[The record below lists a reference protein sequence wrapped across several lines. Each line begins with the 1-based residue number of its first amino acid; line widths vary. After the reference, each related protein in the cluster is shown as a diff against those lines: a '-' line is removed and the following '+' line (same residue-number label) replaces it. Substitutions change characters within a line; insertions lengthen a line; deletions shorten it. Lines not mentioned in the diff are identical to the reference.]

1 MSFSVD
7 ELARIAIDLQ
17 SDIGHTDRF
26 SRLITTLRQILGCDA
41 SALLRYEAH
50 AFVPLAIDGLAQDV
64 LGRRFALEGHP
75 RLEAIA
81 RAGDV
86 VRFPAD
92 SDLPDPYDGLIPGH
106 ESLKVHA
113 CVGLPLFAGQTLI
126 GALTLDGMD
135 ADRFDSFSDEELR
148 LIAALVAGALNNA
161 LLIARLEAQN
171 VLPAQAVNYPL
182 PERQEII
189 GLSGPMLQL
198 KKEIDIVAASDLNVL
213 ISGETGTGKELVAKA
228 VHQGSPRAANP
239 LVYLNCAAL
248 PESVAESELFG
259 HVKGAFTGA
268 ISNRSGKFEMAD
280 NGTLFLDEI
289 GELSL
294 ALQAKLL
301 RVLQYGDIQRV
312 GDDRSLR
319 VDVRVLAATNR
330 DLRQEVVEGRFRAD
344 LYHRLSVFPLSVPP
358 LRERESDVVLLAG
371 YFCEQCR
378 LRMGLARVILAEAA
392 RNRLQKWSW
401 PGNVRE
407 LEHAIHRAVV
417 LARATQAGDEVV
429 LSRSISSL
437 RWRRRCCRLR
447 RRQRRP
453 RRETS
458 ICARRPTLFSEK
470 PLAARWRLTRATG
483 RRPPERW
490 NWTSPTCIGWRNVW
504 VLKDPRLVK
513 VLQVNGAD
521 QLAVLIHYRRGAD
534 FVFHQS
540 LFGFHRAAIRLQR
553 YAIAGHRPSD
563 AIVERT
569 ASNQPAAQVAVGE
582 NALHAVGFIADRH
595 QAEPGSA

>member
-7 ELARIAIDLQ
+7 VLANIAIELQ
-17 SDIGHTDRF
+17 RGIGHQDRF
-26 SRLITTLRQILGCDA
+26 QRLITTLRQVLECDA
-41 SALLRYEAH
+41 SALLRYDSRQ
-50 AFVPLAIDGLAQDV
+50 FIPLAIDGLAKDV

-92 SDLPDPYDGLIPGH
+92 SELPDPYDGLIPGQ

-113 CVGLPLFAGQTLI
+113 CVGLPLFAGQNLI
-126 GALTLDGMD
+126 GALTLDGMQPD
-135 ADRFDSFSDEELR
+135 QFDVFSDEELR
-148 LIAALVAGALNNA
+148 LIAALAAGALSNA
-161 LLIARLEAQN
+161 LLIEQLESQN
-171 VLPAQAVNYPL
+171 MMPGDATPFEAVK
-182 PERQEII
+182 QTQMI
-189 GLSGPMLQL
+189 GLSPGMTQL
-198 KKEIDIVAASDLNVL
+198 KKEIEIVAASDLNVL

-228 VHQGSPRAANP
+228 IHEASPRAVNP

-330 DLRQEVVEGRFRAD
+330 DLREEVLAGRFRAD
-344 LYHRLSVFPLSVPP
+344 LFHRLSVFPLSVPP
-358 LRERESDVVLLAG
+358 LRERGDDVILLAG

-378 LRMGLARVILAEAA
+378 LRLGLSRVVLSAGA
-392 RNRLQKWSW
+392 RNLLQHYRF

-417 LARATQAGDEVV
+417 LARATRSGDEVILEAQHFAFPEV
-429 LSRSISSL
+429 
-437 RWRRRCCRLR
+437 
-447 RRQRRP
+447 
-453 RRETS
+453 
-458 ICARRPTLFSEK
+458 TL
-470 PLAARWRLTRATG
+470 P
-483 RRPPERW
+483 PPE
-490 NWTSPTCIGWRNVW
+490 
-504 VLKDPRLVK
+504 
-513 VLQVNGAD
+513 AA
-521 QLAVLIHYRRGAD
+521 AVARC
-534 FVFHQS
+534 
-540 LFGFHRAAIRLQR
+540 
-553 YAIAGHRPSD
+553 
-563 AIVERT
+563 
-569 ASNQPAAQVAVGE
+569 
-582 NALHAVGFIADRH
+582 
-595 QAEPGSA
+595 

>member
-7 ELARIAIDLQ
+7 VLANIAIELQ
-17 SDIGHTDRF
+17 RGIGHQDRF
-26 SRLITTLRQILGCDA
+26 QRLITTLRQVLECDA
-41 SALLRYEAH
+41 SALLRYDSRQ
-50 AFVPLAIDGLAQDV
+50 FIPLAIDGLAKDV

-92 SDLPDPYDGLIPGH
+92 SELPDPYDGLIPGQ

-113 CVGLPLFAGQTLI
+113 CVGLPLFAGQNLI
-126 GALTLDGMD
+126 GALTLDGMQPD
-135 ADRFDSFSDEELR
+135 QFDVFSDEELR
-148 LIAALVAGALNNA
+148 LIAALAAGALSNA
-161 LLIARLEAQN
+161 LLIEQLESQN
-171 VLPAQAVNYPL
+171 MLPGDATPFEAVK
-182 PERQEII
+182 QTQMI
-189 GLSGPMLQL
+189 GLSPGMTQL
-198 KKEIDIVAASDLNVL
+198 KKEIEIVAASDLNVL

-228 VHQGSPRAANP
+228 IHETSPRAVNP

-268 ISNRSGKFEMAD
+268 MSNRSGKFEMAD

-330 DLRQEVVEGRFRAD
+330 DLREEVLAGRFRAD
-344 LYHRLSVFPLSVPP
+344 LFHRLSVFPLSVPP
-358 LRERESDVVLLAG
+358 LRERGDDVILLAG

-378 LRMGLARVILAEAA
+378 LRLGLSRVVLSAGA
-392 RNRLQKWSW
+392 RNLLQHYSF

-417 LARATQAGDEVV
+417 LSRATRSGDEVILEAQHFAFPEV
-429 LSRSISSL
+429 TLPPPEAAAVPVVKQNL
-437 RWRRRCCRLR
+437 REATEAF
-447 RRQRRP
+447 Q
-453 RRETS
+453 RET
-458 ICARRPTLFSEK
+458 
-470 PLAARWRLTRATG
+470 
-483 RRPPERW
+483 
-490 NWTSPTCIGWRNVW
+490 
-504 VLKDPRLVK
+504 
-513 VLQVNGAD
+513 
-521 QLAVLIHYRRGAD
+521 
-534 FVFHQS
+534 
-540 LFGFHRAAIRLQR
+540 
-553 YAIAGHRPSD
+553 
-563 AIVERT
+563 
-569 ASNQPAAQVAVGE
+569 
-582 NALHAVGFIADRH
+582 
-595 QAEPGSA
+595 

>member
-7 ELARIAIDLQ
+7 VLANIAIELQ
-17 SDIGHTDRF
+17 RGIGHQDRF
-26 SRLITTLRQILGCDA
+26 QRLITTLRQVLECDA
-41 SALLRYEAH
+41 SALLRYDSRQ
-50 AFVPLAIDGLAQDV
+50 FIPLAIDGLAKGV

-92 SDLPDPYDGLIPGH
+92 SELPDPYDGLIPGQ

-113 CVGLPLFAGQTLI
+113 CVGLPLFAGQNLI
-126 GALTLDGMD
+126 GALTLDGMQPD
-135 ADRFDSFSDEELR
+135 QFDVFSDEELR
-148 LIAALVAGALNNA
+148 LIAALAAGALSNA
-161 LLIARLEAQN
+161 LLIEQLESQN
-171 VLPAQAVNYPL
+171 MMPGDATPFEAVK
-182 PERQEII
+182 QTQMI
-189 GLSGPMLQL
+189 GLSPGMTQL
-198 KKEIDIVAASDLNVL
+198 KKEIEIVAASDLNVL

-228 VHQGSPRAANP
+228 IHEASPRAVNP

-330 DLRQEVVEGRFRAD
+330 DLREEVLAGRFRAD
-344 LYHRLSVFPLSVPP
+344 LFHRLSVFPLSVPP
-358 LRERESDVVLLAG
+358 LRERGDDVILLAG

-378 LRMGLARVILAEAA
+378 LRLGLSRVVLSAGA
-392 RNRLQKWSW
+392 RNLLQHYRF

-417 LARATQAGDEVV
+417 LARATRNGDEVI
-429 LSRSISSL
+429 L
-437 RWRRRCCRLR
+437 
-447 RRQRRP
+447 
-453 RRETS
+453 E
-458 ICARRPTLFSEK
+458 
-470 PLAARWRLTRATG
+470 
-483 RRPPERW
+483 
-490 NWTSPTCIGWRNVW
+490 
-504 VLKDPRLVK
+504 
-513 VLQVNGAD
+513 
-521 QLAVLIHYRRGAD
+521 
-534 FVFHQS
+534 
-540 LFGFHRAAIRLQR
+540 
-553 YAIAGHRPSD
+553 
-563 AIVERT
+563 
-569 ASNQPAAQVAVGE
+569 AQ
-582 NALHAVGFIADRH
+582 HF
-595 QAEPGSA
+595 

>member
-1 MSFSVD
+1 MNSQNDNEAAMSFSV
-7 ELARIAIDLQ
+7 EVLAKIAIDLQ
-17 SDIGHTDRF
+17 SDIGHQDRF
-26 SRLITTLRQILGCDA
+26 ARLITTLREVLGCDA

-50 AFVPLAIDGLAQDV
+50 QFIPLAIDGLAKDV
-64 LGRRFALEGHP
+64 LGRRFTLDGHP

-92 SDLPDPYDGLIPGH
+92 SALPDPYDGLIPGH

-113 CVGLPLFAGQTLI
+113 CLGLPLFAGQNLI
-126 GALTLDGMD
+126 GALTLDGMS
-135 ADRFDSFSDEELR
+135 ADQFDSFSDEELR
-148 LIAALVAGALNNA
+148 LIAALVSGALNNA
-161 LLIARLEAQN
+161 LLIARLESQN
-171 VLPAQAVNYPL
+171 VLPEAAISYSEPVT
-182 PERQEII
+182 QEMI
-189 GLSGPMLQL
+189 GLSDRMVQL
-198 KKEIDIVAASDLNVL
+198 KKEIEIVAASDLNVL
-213 ISGETGTGKELVAKA
+213 IGGDTGTGKELVAKA
-228 VHQGSPRAANP
+228 IHEGSPRAANP

-330 DLRQEVVEGRFRAD
+330 DLREEVLAGRFRAD
-344 LYHRLSVFPLSVPP
+344 LFHRLSVFPLSVPA
-358 LRERESDVVLLAG
+358 LRERGDDVVLLAG

-378 LRMGLARVILAEAA
+378 LRLGLSQVLLSVGARARLLAY
-392 RNRLQKWSW
+392 SW

-417 LARATQAGDEVV
+417 LARATRAGDEVV
-429 LSRSISSL
+429 LEPHHFQLSDEGILPEIKPTALPEQQNL
-437 RWRRRCCRLR
+437 REATEAF
-447 RRQRRP
+447 QR
-453 RRETS
+453 EA
-458 ICARRPTLFSEK
+458 IARALEANQQTWSA
-470 PLAARWRLTRATG
+470 AARALEMDVANLHRLA
-483 RRPPERW
+483 
-490 NWTSPTCIGWRNVW
+490 
-504 VLKDPRLVK
+504 KRLGMK
-513 VLQVNGAD
+513 
-521 QLAVLIHYRRGAD
+521 
-534 FVFHQS
+534 
-540 LFGFHRAAIRLQR
+540 
-553 YAIAGHRPSD
+553 P
-563 AIVERT
+563 
-569 ASNQPAAQVAVGE
+569 
-582 NALHAVGFIADRH
+582 
-595 QAEPGSA
+595 

>member
-7 ELARIAIDLQ
+7 VLAGIAIELQ
-17 SDIGHTDRF
+17 RGVGHQDRF
-26 SRLITTLRQILGCDA
+26 QRLITTLRQVLECDA
-41 SALLRYEAH
+41 SALLRYEARQ
-50 AFVPLAIDGLAQDV
+50 FIPLAIDGLAQDV
-64 LGRRFALEGHP
+64 LGRRFTLEGHP

-92 SDLPDPYDGLIPGH
+92 SDLPDPYDGLIPGQ

-113 CVGLPLFAGQTLI
+113 CIGLPLFAGQNLI
-126 GALTLDGMD
+126 GALTLDGMEPD
-135 ADRFDSFSDEELR
+135 QFDVFSDEELR
-148 LIAALVAGALNNA
+148 LIAALAAGALSNA
-161 LLIARLEAQN
+161 LLIEQLESQN
-171 VLPAQAVNYPL
+171 MLPGSTTEFGQVK
-182 PERQEII
+182 ETQMI
-189 GLSGPMLQL
+189 GLSPGMMQL
-198 KKEIDIVAASDLNVL
+198 KKEIEIVAASDLNVL

-228 VHQGSPRAANP
+228 IHEGSPRAVNP

-330 DLRQEVVEGRFRAD
+330 DLREEVMAGRFRAD
-344 LYHRLSVFPLSVPP
+344 LFHRLSVFPLSVPP
-358 LRERESDVVLLAG
+358 LRERGEDAVLLAG

-378 LRMGLARVILAEAA
+378 LRLGLSRVALSPGA
-392 RNRLQKWSW
+392 RNYLLNYPW

-417 LARATQAGDEVV
+417 LARATRAGDEVV
-429 LSRSISSL
+429 LEAQHFA
-437 RWRRRCCRLR
+437 RL
-447 RRQRRP
+447 
-453 RRETS
+453 
-458 ICARRPTLFSEK
+458 
-470 PLAARWRLTRATG
+470 
-483 RRPPERW
+483 
-490 NWTSPTCIGWRNVW
+490 
-504 VLKDPRLVK
+504 D
-513 VLQVNGAD
+513 
-521 QLAVLIHYRRGAD
+521 
-534 FVFHQS
+534 
-540 LFGFHRAAIRLQR
+540 
-553 YAIAGHRPSD
+553 D
-563 AIVERT
+563 A
-569 ASNQPAAQVAVGE
+569 PAAQTDVAPEMPQAVNLRDATE
-582 NALHAVGFIADRH
+582 SFQRETIRRALAQHHHNWAA
-595 QAEPGSA
+595 SARALEMDVANLHRLAKRLGLKS

>member
-7 ELARIAIDLQ
+7 VLANIAIELQ
-17 SDIGHTDRF
+17 RGIGHQDRF
-26 SRLITTLRQILGCDA
+26 QRLITTLRQVLECDA
-41 SALLRYEAH
+41 SALLRYDSRQ
-50 AFVPLAIDGLAQDV
+50 FIPLAIDGLAKDV

-92 SDLPDPYDGLIPGH
+92 SELPDPYDGLIPGQ

-113 CVGLPLFAGQTLI
+113 CVGLPLFAGQNLI
-126 GALTLDGMD
+126 GALTLDGMQPD
-135 ADRFDSFSDEELR
+135 QFDVFSDEELR
-148 LIAALVAGALNNA
+148 LIAALAAGALSNA
-161 LLIARLEAQN
+161 LLIEQLESQN
-171 VLPAQAVNYPL
+171 MMPGDATPFEAVK
-182 PERQEII
+182 QTQMI
-189 GLSGPMLQL
+189 GLSPGMTQL
-198 KKEIDIVAASDLNVL
+198 KKEIEIVAASDLNVL

-228 VHQGSPRAANP
+228 IHEASPRAVNP

-330 DLRQEVVEGRFRAD
+330 DLREEVLAGRFRAD
-344 LYHRLSVFPLSVPP
+344 LFHRLSVFPLSVPP
-358 LRERESDVVLLAG
+358 LRERGDDVILLAG

-378 LRMGLARVILAEAA
+378 LRLGLSRVVLSAGA
-392 RNRLQKWSW
+392 RNLLQHYRF

-417 LARATQAGDEVV
+417 LARATRSGDEVILEAQHFAFPEV
-429 LSRSISSL
+429 
-437 RWRRRCCRLR
+437 
-447 RRQRRP
+447 
-453 RRETS
+453 
-458 ICARRPTLFSEK
+458 TL
-470 PLAARWRLTRATG
+470 
-483 RRPPERW
+483 
-490 NWTSPTCIGWRNVW
+490 
-504 VLKDPRLVK
+504 
-513 VLQVNGAD
+513 
-521 QLAVLIHYRRGAD
+521 
-534 FVFHQS
+534 
-540 LFGFHRAAIRLQR
+540 
-553 YAIAGHRPSD
+553 
-563 AIVERT
+563 
-569 ASNQPAAQVAVGE
+569 
-582 NALHAVGFIADRH
+582 
-595 QAEPGSA
+595 

>member
-7 ELARIAIDLQ
+7 VLANIAIELQ
-17 SDIGHTDRF
+17 RGIGHQDRF
-26 SRLITTLRQILGCDA
+26 QRLITTLRQVLECDA
-41 SALLRYEAH
+41 SALLRYDSRQ
-50 AFVPLAIDGLAQDV
+50 FIPLAIDGLAKDV

-92 SDLPDPYDGLIPGH
+92 SELPDPYDGLIPGQ

-113 CVGLPLFAGQTLI
+113 CVGLPLFAGQNLI
-126 GALTLDGMD
+126 GALTLDGMQPD
-135 ADRFDSFSDEELR
+135 QFDVFSDEELR
-148 LIAALVAGALNNA
+148 LIAALAAGALSNA
-161 LLIARLEAQN
+161 LLIEQLESQN
-171 VLPAQAVNYPL
+171 MMPGDATPFEAVK
-182 PERQEII
+182 QTQMI
-189 GLSGPMLQL
+189 GLSPGMTQL
-198 KKEIDIVAASDLNVL
+198 KKEIEIVAASDLNVL

-228 VHQGSPRAANP
+228 IHEASPRAVNP

-330 DLRQEVVEGRFRAD
+330 DLREEVLAGRFRAD
-344 LYHRLSVFPLSVPP
+344 LFHRLSVFPLSVPP
-358 LRERESDVVLLAG
+358 LRERGDDVILLAG

-378 LRMGLARVILAEAA
+378 LRLGLSRVVLSAGA
-392 RNRLQKWSW
+392 RNLLQHYRF

-417 LARATQAGDEVV
+417 LSRATRNGDEVILEAQHFAFPEV
-429 LSRSISSL
+429 
-437 RWRRRCCRLR
+437 
-447 RRQRRP
+447 
-453 RRETS
+453 
-458 ICARRPTLFSEK
+458 TL
-470 PLAARWRLTRATG
+470 P
-483 RRPPERW
+483 PPEAAAV
-490 NWTSPTCIGWRNVW
+490 PV
-504 VLKDPRLVK
+504 VK
-513 VLQVNGAD
+513 QNL
-521 QLAVLIHYRRGAD
+521 R
-534 FVFHQS
+534 
-540 LFGFHRAAIRLQR
+540 
-553 YAIAGHRPSD
+553 
-563 AIVERT
+563 E
-569 ASNQPAAQVAVGE
+569 
-582 NALHAVGFIADRH
+582 
-595 QAEPGSA
+595 

>member
-7 ELARIAIDLQ
+7 VLAGIAIELQ
-17 SDIGHTDRF
+17 RGIGHQDRF
-26 SRLITTLRQILGCDA
+26 QRLITTLRQVLECDA
-41 SALLRYEAH
+41 SALLRYEARQ
-50 AFVPLAIDGLAQDV
+50 FIPLAIDGLAQDV
-64 LGRRFALEGHP
+64 LGRRFTLEGHP

-92 SDLPDPYDGLIPGH
+92 SDLPDPYDGLIPGQ

-113 CVGLPLFAGQTLI
+113 CIGLPLFAGQNLI
-126 GALTLDGMD
+126 GALTLDGMEPD
-135 ADRFDSFSDEELR
+135 QFDVFSDEELR
-148 LIAALVAGALNNA
+148 LIAALAAGALSNA
-161 LLIARLEAQN
+161 LLIEQLESQN
-171 VLPAQAVNYPL
+171 MLPGSTTDFGQVK
-182 PERQEII
+182 ETQMI
-189 GLSGPMLQL
+189 GLSPGMMQL
-198 KKEIDIVAASDLNVL
+198 KKEIEIVAASDLNVL

-228 VHQGSPRAANP
+228 IHEGSPRAVNP

-330 DLRQEVVEGRFRAD
+330 DLREEVMAGRFRAD
-344 LYHRLSVFPLSVPP
+344 LFHRLSVFPLSVPP
-358 LRERESDVVLLAG
+358 LRERGEDAVLLAG
-371 YFCEQCR
+371 YSCEQCR
-378 LRMGLARVILAEAA
+378 LRLGLSRVALSPGA
-392 RNRLQKWSW
+392 RNYLLNYAW

-417 LARATQAGDEVV
+417 LARATRAGDEVV
-429 LSRSISSL
+429 LEAQHFARLDDAPASQTDVAPEMPQAVNL
-437 RWRRRCCRLR
+437 RDATESF
-447 RRQRRP
+447 Q
-453 RRETS
+453 RETIRRALAQHHHNWAAS
-458 ICARRPTLFSEK
+458 ARALEMDVANLHR
-470 PLAARWRLTRATG
+470 LAKRLG
-483 RRPPERW
+483 
-490 NWTSPTCIGWRNVW
+490 
-504 VLKDPRLVK
+504 LK
-513 VLQVNGAD
+513 
-521 QLAVLIHYRRGAD
+521 
-534 FVFHQS
+534 S
-540 LFGFHRAAIRLQR
+540 
-553 YAIAGHRPSD
+553 
-563 AIVERT
+563 
-569 ASNQPAAQVAVGE
+569 
-582 NALHAVGFIADRH
+582 
-595 QAEPGSA
+595 

>member
-1 MSFSVD
+1 MSFSV
-7 ELARIAIDLQ
+7 EVLAKIAIDLQ
-17 SDIGHTDRF
+17 SDIGHPDRF
-26 SRLITTLRQILGCDA
+26 ARLITTLREVLGCDA

-50 AFVPLAIDGLAQDV
+50 QFIPLAIDGLAKDV
-64 LGRRFALEGHP
+64 LGRRFTLAGHP

-92 SDLPDPYDGLIPGH
+92 SALPDPYDGLIPGL

-113 CVGLPLFAGQTLI
+113 CLGLPLFAGQNLI
-126 GALTLDGMD
+126 GALTLDGMS
-135 ADRFDSFSDEELR
+135 ADQFDSFSDEALR
-148 LIAALVAGALNNA
+148 LIAALVSGALNNA
-161 LLIARLEAQN
+161 LLIARLESQN
-171 VLPAQAVNYPL
+171 VLPDAAISYSEPVAQ
-182 PERQEII
+182 EMI
-189 GLSGPMLQL
+189 GLSDRMVQL
-198 KKEIDIVAASDLNVL
+198 KKEIEIVAASDLNVL
-213 ISGETGTGKELVAKA
+213 IGGETGTGKELVAKA
-228 VHQGSPRAANP
+228 IHEGSPRAANP

-330 DLRQEVVEGRFRAD
+330 DLREEVLAGRFRAD
-344 LYHRLSVFPLSVPP
+344 LFHRLSVFPLSVPP
-358 LRERESDVVLLAG
+358 LRERGDDVVLLAG

-378 LRMGLARVILAEAA
+378 LRLGLSQVLLSARARARLLAYG
-392 RNRLQKWSW
+392 W

-417 LARATQAGDEVV
+417 LARATRAGDEVV
-429 LSRSISSL
+429 LEPHHFQLSDESIVPERKPTALPEAQNL
-437 RWRRRCCRLR
+437 REATEAF
-447 RRQRRP
+447 QREAITRAL
-453 RRETS
+453 EANQQTWS
-458 ICARRPTLFSEK
+458 A
-470 PLAARWRLTRATG
+470 AARALEMDVANLHRLA
-483 RRPPERW
+483 
-490 NWTSPTCIGWRNVW
+490 
-504 VLKDPRLVK
+504 KRLGMK
-513 VLQVNGAD
+513 
-521 QLAVLIHYRRGAD
+521 
-534 FVFHQS
+534 
-540 LFGFHRAAIRLQR
+540 
-553 YAIAGHRPSD
+553 P
-563 AIVERT
+563 
-569 ASNQPAAQVAVGE
+569 
-582 NALHAVGFIADRH
+582 
-595 QAEPGSA
+595 

>member
-7 ELARIAIDLQ
+7 VLANIAIELQ
-17 SDIGHTDRF
+17 RGIGHQDRF
-26 SRLITTLRQILGCDA
+26 QRLITTLRQVLECDA
-41 SALLRYEAH
+41 SALLRYDSRQ
-50 AFVPLAIDGLAQDV
+50 FIPLAIDGLAKDV

-92 SDLPDPYDGLIPGH
+92 SELPDPYDGLIPGQ

-113 CVGLPLFAGQTLI
+113 CVGLPLFAGQNLI
-126 GALTLDGMD
+126 GALTLDGMQPD
-135 ADRFDSFSDEELR
+135 QFDVFSDEELR
-148 LIAALVAGALNNA
+148 LIAALAAGALSNA
-161 LLIARLEAQN
+161 LLIEQLESQN
-171 VLPAQAVNYPL
+171 MMPGDATPFEAVK
-182 PERQEII
+182 QTQMI
-189 GLSGPMLQL
+189 GLSPGMTQL
-198 KKEIDIVAASDLNVL
+198 KKEIEIVAASDLNVL

-228 VHQGSPRAANP
+228 IHEASPRAVNP

-330 DLRQEVVEGRFRAD
+330 DLREEVLAGRFRAD
-344 LYHRLSVFPLSVPP
+344 LFHRLSVFPLSVPP
-358 LRERESDVVLLAG
+358 LRERGDDVILLAG

-378 LRMGLARVILAEAA
+378 LRLGLSRVVLSAGA
-392 RNRLQKWSW
+392 RNLLQHYRF

-417 LARATQAGDEVV
+417 LSRATRNGDEVI
-429 LSRSISSL
+429 L
-437 RWRRRCCRLR
+437 
-447 RRQRRP
+447 
-453 RRETS
+453 E
-458 ICARRPTLFSEK
+458 
-470 PLAARWRLTRATG
+470 
-483 RRPPERW
+483 
-490 NWTSPTCIGWRNVW
+490 
-504 VLKDPRLVK
+504 
-513 VLQVNGAD
+513 
-521 QLAVLIHYRRGAD
+521 
-534 FVFHQS
+534 
-540 LFGFHRAAIRLQR
+540 
-553 YAIAGHRPSD
+553 
-563 AIVERT
+563 
-569 ASNQPAAQVAVGE
+569 AQHFA
-582 NALHAVGFIADRH
+582 F
-595 QAEPGSA
+595 P

>member
-7 ELARIAIDLQ
+7 VLAGIAIELQ
-17 SDIGHTDRF
+17 RGVGHQDRF
-26 SRLITTLRQILGCDA
+26 QRLITTLRQVLECDA
-41 SALLRYEAH
+41 SALLRYDARQ
-50 AFVPLAIDGLAQDV
+50 FIPLAIDGLAKDV
-64 LGRRFALEGHP
+64 LGRRFTLEGHP

-92 SDLPDPYDGLIPGH
+92 SDLPDPYDGLIPGQ

-113 CVGLPLFAGQTLI
+113 CIGLPLFAGQNLI
-126 GALTLDGMD
+126 GALTLDGMSPD
-135 ADRFDSFSDEELR
+135 QFDVFSDEELR
-148 LIAALVAGALNNA
+148 LIAALAAGALSNA
-161 LLIARLEAQN
+161 LLIEQLESQN
-171 VLPAQAVNYPL
+171 MLPGSASDFEQVK
-182 PERQEII
+182 ETQMI
-189 GLSGPMLQL
+189 GLSPGMMQL
-198 KKEIDIVAASDLNVL
+198 KKEIEIVAASDLNVL

-228 VHQGSPRAANP
+228 IHEGSPRAVSP

-330 DLRQEVVEGRFRAD
+330 DLRDEVLAGNFRAD
-344 LYHRLSVFPLSVPP
+344 LFHRLSVFPLFVPR
-358 LRERESDVVLLAG
+358 LRERGDDVVLLAG

-378 LRMGLARVILAEAA
+378 LRLGLSRVVLSTAARVH
-392 RNRLQKWSW
+392 LQNYGW

-407 LEHAIHRAVV
+407 LEHAVHRAVV
-417 LARATQAGDEVV
+417 LARAARSSGEVV
-429 LSRSISSL
+429 LEVQHFAFQEGAMSTAVAEMPASTPIAAVNNL
-437 RWRRRCCRLR
+437 RDATEHFQREMIRNALETHQHNWAASARALETDVANLHRL
-447 RRQRRP
+447 
-453 RRETS
+453 
-458 ICARRPTLFSEK
+458 AK
-470 PLAARWRLTRATG
+470 RLG
-483 RRPPERW
+483 
-490 NWTSPTCIGWRNVW
+490 
-504 VLKDPRLVK
+504 LKD
-513 VLQVNGAD
+513 
-521 QLAVLIHYRRGAD
+521 
-534 FVFHQS
+534 
-540 LFGFHRAAIRLQR
+540 
-553 YAIAGHRPSD
+553 
-563 AIVERT
+563 
-569 ASNQPAAQVAVGE
+569 
-582 NALHAVGFIADRH
+582 
-595 QAEPGSA
+595 

>member
-7 ELARIAIDLQ
+7 VLANIAIELQ
-17 SDIGHTDRF
+17 RGIGHQDRF
-26 SRLITTLRQILGCDA
+26 QRLITTLRQVLECDA
-41 SALLRYEAH
+41 SALLRYDSRQ
-50 AFVPLAIDGLAQDV
+50 FIPLAIDGLAKDV

-92 SDLPDPYDGLIPGH
+92 SELPDPYDGLIPGQ

-113 CVGLPLFAGQTLI
+113 CVGLPLFAGQNLI
-126 GALTLDGMD
+126 GALTLDGMQPD
-135 ADRFDSFSDEELR
+135 QFDVFSDEELR
-148 LIAALVAGALNNA
+148 LIAALAAGALSNA
-161 LLIARLEAQN
+161 LLIEQLESQN
-171 VLPAQAVNYPL
+171 MMPGDATPFEAVK
-182 PERQEII
+182 QTQMI
-189 GLSGPMLQL
+189 GLSPGMTQL
-198 KKEIDIVAASDLNVL
+198 KKEIEIVAASDLNVL

-228 VHQGSPRAANP
+228 IHEASPRAVNP

-330 DLRQEVVEGRFRAD
+330 DLREEVLAGRFRAD
-344 LYHRLSVFPLSVPP
+344 LFHRLSVFPLSVPP
-358 LRERESDVVLLAG
+358 LRERGDDVILLAG

-378 LRMGLARVILAEAA
+378 LRLGLSRVVLSAGA
-392 RNRLQKWSW
+392 RNLLQHYRF

-417 LARATQAGDEVV
+417 LARATRSGDEVILEAQHFAFPEV
-429 LSRSISSL
+429 
-437 RWRRRCCRLR
+437 
-447 RRQRRP
+447 
-453 RRETS
+453 
-458 ICARRPTLFSEK
+458 TL
-470 PLAARWRLTRATG
+470 P
-483 RRPPERW
+483 PPE
-490 NWTSPTCIGWRNVW
+490 
-504 VLKDPRLVK
+504 
-513 VLQVNGAD
+513 AA
-521 QLAVLIHYRRGAD
+521 AV
-534 FVFHQS
+534 
-540 LFGFHRAAIRLQR
+540 
-553 YAIAGHRPSD
+553 
-563 AIVERT
+563 
-569 ASNQPAAQVAVGE
+569 PAV
-582 NALHAVGFIADRH
+582 
-595 QAEPGSA
+595 

>member
-1 MSFSVD
+1 MSFSV
-7 ELARIAIDLQ
+7 EALARIAIDLQ
-17 SDIGHTDRF
+17 SDIGHVDRF
-26 SRLITTLRQILGCDA
+26 SRLIATLRQILGCDA

-50 AFVPLAIDGLAQDV
+50 QFVPLAIDGLAQDV
-64 LGRRFALEGHP
+64 LGRRFALDGHP

-92 SDLPDPYDGLIPGH
+92 SDLPDPYDGLIPGQ

-171 VLPAQAVNYPL
+171 VLPPQVVNYPQ
-182 PERQEII
+182 PERQELI
-189 GLSGPMLQL
+189 GLSAPMLQL
-198 KKEIDIVAASDLNVL
+198 KKEIEIVAASDLNVL

-344 LYHRLSVFPLSVPP
+344 LYHRLSVFPLSVPA
-358 LRERESDVVLLAG
+358 LRERENDVVLLAG
-371 YFCEQCR
+371 YFCEKCR
-378 LRMGLARVILAEAA
+378 LRMGLARVILSEAT
-392 RNRLQKWSW
+392 RNRLQQWSW

-417 LARATQAGDEVV
+417 LARATQAGDDVV
-429 LSRSISSL
+429 LEP
-437 RWRRRCCRLR
+437 
-447 RRQRRP
+447 QHFQF
-453 RRETS
+453 
-458 ICARRPTLFSEK
+458 AVAAPTLLTEEMAAAPAMGNVNLREATDNFQREAISRT
-470 PLAARWRLTRATG
+470 LAAHQGNWAATARALELDVANLHRLAKRLG
-483 RRPPERW
+483 FKGSRPGK
-490 NWTSPTCIGWRNVW
+490 S
-504 VLKDPRLVK
+504 
-513 VLQVNGAD
+513 
-521 QLAVLIHYRRGAD
+521 
-534 FVFHQS
+534 S
-540 LFGFHRAAIRLQR
+540 
-553 YAIAGHRPSD
+553 AG
-563 AIVERT
+563 
-569 ASNQPAAQVAVGE
+569 
-582 NALHAVGFIADRH
+582 
-595 QAEPGSA
+595 

>member
-1 MSFSVD
+1 MHCQNDCEATMSFSV
-7 ELARIAIDLQ
+7 EVLAGIAIELQ
-17 SDIGHTDRF
+17 SGVGHQDRF
-26 SRLITTLRQILGCDA
+26 QRLITTLRQVLGCDA
-41 SALLRYEAH
+41 SALLRYEARQ
-50 AFVPLAIDGLAQDV
+50 FIPLAIDGLARDV
-64 LGRRFALEGHP
+64 LGRRFTLEGHP

-92 SDLPDPYDGLIPGH
+92 SDLPDPYDGLIPGN

-113 CVGLPLFAGQTLI
+113 CIGLPLFAGQHLI

-135 ADRFDSFSDEELR
+135 PDQFDTFSNEELR
-148 LIAALVAGALNNA
+148 LIAALAAGALNNA
-161 LLIARLEAQN
+161 LLIEQLESQN
-171 VLPAQAVNYPL
+171 MLPGTPAAFEPVPHG
-182 PERQEII
+182 EMI
-189 GLSGPMLQL
+189 GLSPGMSEL
-198 KKEIDIVAASDLNVL
+198 KKAIEIVAASDLNVL

-228 VHQGSPRAANP
+228 IHEGSPRAVNP

-330 DLRQEVVEGRFRAD
+330 DLRDEVLAGRFRAD
-344 LYHRLSVFPLSVPP
+344 LFHRLSVFPLSVPP
-358 LRERESDVVLLAG
+358 LRERGEDVVLLAG

-378 LRMGLARVILAEAA
+378 LRLGLARVVLSAGA
-392 RNRLQKWSW
+392 RAQLLEYGW

-407 LEHAIHRAVV
+407 LEHAVHRAVV
-417 LARATQAGDEVV
+417 LARATARDDDVV
-429 LSRSISSL
+429 LDVNHFALRDAPVAVTPPKATPVTAQNLRDATEAFQREMISTAL
-437 RWRRRCCRLR
+437 REHGGNWAA
-447 RRQRRP
+447 
-453 RRETS
+453 
-458 ICARRPTLFSEK
+458 CARALETDVANLHR
-470 PLAARWRLTRATG
+470 LAKRLG
-483 RRPPERW
+483 
-490 NWTSPTCIGWRNVW
+490 
-504 VLKDPRLVK
+504 LK
-513 VLQVNGAD
+513 G
-521 QLAVLIHYRRGAD
+521 
-534 FVFHQS
+534 
-540 LFGFHRAAIRLQR
+540 
-553 YAIAGHRPSD
+553 
-563 AIVERT
+563 
-569 ASNQPAAQVAVGE
+569 
-582 NALHAVGFIADRH
+582 
-595 QAEPGSA
+595 

>member
-7 ELARIAIDLQ
+7 VLANIAIELQ
-17 SDIGHTDRF
+17 RGIGHQDRF
-26 SRLITTLRQILGCDA
+26 QRLITTLRQVLECDA
-41 SALLRYEAH
+41 SALLRYDSRQ
-50 AFVPLAIDGLAQDV
+50 FIPLAIDGLAKDV

-92 SDLPDPYDGLIPGH
+92 SELPDPYDGLIPGQ

-113 CVGLPLFAGQTLI
+113 CVGLPLFAGQNLI
-126 GALTLDGMD
+126 GALTLDGMQPD
-135 ADRFDSFSDEELR
+135 QFDVFSDEELR
-148 LIAALVAGALNNA
+148 LIAALAAGALSNA
-161 LLIARLEAQN
+161 LLIEQLESQN
-171 VLPAQAVNYPL
+171 MMPGDATPFEAVK
-182 PERQEII
+182 QTQMI
-189 GLSGPMLQL
+189 GLSPGMTQL
-198 KKEIDIVAASDLNVL
+198 KKEIEIVAASDLNVL

-228 VHQGSPRAANP
+228 IHEASPRAVNP

-330 DLRQEVVEGRFRAD
+330 DLREEVLAGRFRAD
-344 LYHRLSVFPLSVPP
+344 LFHRLSVFPLSVPP
-358 LRERESDVVLLAG
+358 LRERGDDVILLAG

-378 LRMGLARVILAEAA
+378 LRLGLSRVVLSAGA
-392 RNRLQKWSW
+392 RNLLQHYRF

-417 LARATQAGDEVV
+417 LARATRSGDEVI
-429 LSRSISSL
+429 L
-437 RWRRRCCRLR
+437 
-447 RRQRRP
+447 
-453 RRETS
+453 E
-458 ICARRPTLFSEK
+458 
-470 PLAARWRLTRATG
+470 
-483 RRPPERW
+483 
-490 NWTSPTCIGWRNVW
+490 
-504 VLKDPRLVK
+504 
-513 VLQVNGAD
+513 
-521 QLAVLIHYRRGAD
+521 
-534 FVFHQS
+534 
-540 LFGFHRAAIRLQR
+540 
-553 YAIAGHRPSD
+553 
-563 AIVERT
+563 
-569 ASNQPAAQVAVGE
+569 AQ
-582 NALHAVGFIADRH
+582 HF
-595 QAEPGSA
+595 

>member
-1 MSFSVD
+1 MNFST
-7 ELARIAIDLQ
+7 EALAKMAIELQ
-17 SDIGHTDRF
+17 SDIGHPDRF
-26 SRLITTLRQILGCDA
+26 SRLITTLRQLLGCDA

-50 AFVPLAIDGLAQDV
+50 QFVPLAIDGLAKDV

-92 SDLPDPYDGLIPGH
+92 SDLPDPYDGLIPGF

-113 CVGLPLFAGQTLI
+113 CLGLPLFAGQNLI

-135 ADRFDSFSDEELR
+135 EHQFDSYSDEELR
-148 LIAALVAGALNNA
+148 LIAALVSGALNNA
-161 LLIARLEAQN
+161 LLIARLESQN
-171 VLPAQAVNYPL
+171 VLAGQDGEHVEPGN
-182 PERQEII
+182 QEII
-189 GLSGPMLQL
+189 GLSAPVVQL
-198 KKEIDIVAASDLNVL
+198 KKEIEIVAASDLNVL

-228 VHQGSPRAANP
+228 IHQQSPRVEQA

-268 ISNRSGKFEMAD
+268 ISHRSGKFEIAD
-280 NGTLFLDEI
+280 KGTLFLDEI

-330 DLRQEVVEGRFRAD
+330 DLREEVLAGRFRAD
-344 LYHRLSVFPLSVPP
+344 LFHRLSVFPLSVPA
-358 LRERESDVVLLAG
+358 LRERDEDVILLAG

-378 LRMGLARVILAEAA
+378 LRMRLGRVILSPAA
-392 RNRLQKWSW
+392 RAHLAGYQW

-417 LARATQAGDEVV
+417 LACAASASDEVI
-429 LSRSISSL
+429 LEPGHFAFTSSGEPVVERRVVNAQAQNL
-437 RWRRRCCRLR
+437 REATDAFQ
-447 RRQRRP
+447 RQ
-453 RRETS
+453 
-458 ICARRPTLFSEK
+458 
-470 PLAARWRLTRATG
+470 
-483 RRPPERW
+483 
-490 NWTSPTCIGWRNVW
+490 
-504 VLKDPRLVK
+504 
-513 VLQVNGAD
+513 
-521 QLAVLIHYRRGAD
+521 
-534 FVFHQS
+534 
-540 LFGFHRAAIRLQR
+540 
-553 YAIAGHRPSD
+553 
-563 AIVERT
+563 AIVQALQSQQNNWAAT
-569 ASNQPAAQVAVGE
+569 ARALSLDVG
-582 NALHAVGFIADRH
+582 NLHRLAKRLGIKK
-595 QAEPGSA
+595 